1 MKAKINRI
9 DFQKEFE
16 TKFGVLYSHK
26 IQYDED
32 KVGFYSSKKKEQ
44 NYFKVDQ
51 EAEFTEEF
59 KESRQGPYTVIKP
72 IRQGNFS
79 DFNKNL
85 KKEQS
90 RYAGFAVSY
99 CKDLIIAEKL
109 KLDQWEPAS
118 KKIFNFMV
126 QLDKST
132 ENGNS

>member
-44 NYFKVDQ
+44 TYFKVDQ

-59 KESRQGPYTVIKP
+59 KQSQQGPYTVLKP
-72 IRQGNFS
+72 IRQGKFS

-85 KKEQS
+85 KREQS
-90 RYAGFAVSY
+90 RYTTMGCSY
-99 CKDLIIAEKL
+99 VKDLIISGKIEIKDWEKAT
-109 KLDQWEPAS
+109 D
-118 KKIFNFMV
+118 KIVKFMYN
-126 QLDKST
+126 LDKEI
-132 ENGNS
+132 ENDG

>member
-16 TKFGVLYSHK
+16 TKFGILYSHK

-32 KVGFYSSKKKEQ
+32 KIGFYSSKKKDQ
-44 NYFKVDQ
+44 TYFKVNQ

-79 DFNKNL
+79 DYNKNV

-90 RYAGFAVSY
+90 RYAGFAASY
-99 CKDLIIAEKL
+99 CKDLIIAG
-109 KLDQWEPAS
+109 KLDFKQWEAAS

-126 QLDKST
+126 QLDKGI
-132 ENGNS
+132 ENDNS

>member
-9 DFQKEFE
+9 DFQNEFE
-16 TKFGVLYSHK
+16 TKYGVLYSHI

-32 KVGFYSSKKKEQ
+32 KQGFYSSKKKEQ
-44 NYFKVDQ
+44 TYFKVGE

-59 KESRQGPYTVIKP
+59 KESRKGPYTVLKP

-79 DFNKNL
+79 NYNKNV

-90 RYAGFAVSY
+90 RYSGFAVSY
-99 CKDLIIAEKL
+99 VKDLIIADKL
-109 KLDQWEPAS
+109 EMKQWESAS

-126 QLDKST
+126 ELDKSIQ
-132 ENGNS
+132 NDNS

>member
-16 TKFGVLYSHK
+16 TKFGVLYFHK

-44 NYFKVDQ
+44 SYFKVD
-51 EAEFTEEF
+51 EVAEFTEEF

-72 IRQGNFS
+72 IRQGKFS
-79 DFNKNL
+79 EYNKNV

-90 RYAGFAVSY
+90 RYAGFATSY
-99 CKDLIIAEKL
+99 CKDLIIAD
-109 KLDQWEPAS
+109 KLDLKQWESAS

-132 ENGNS
+132 ENDNS